1 MRILRPG
8 AFSQSERTAD
18 AEPRQGFYAG
28 RMGIFRQSAWH
39 VILGGLSL
47 VFALPLLWM
56 LSSALKRNEE
66 IFTIPVEWFPEDFL

>member
-8 AFSQSERTAD
+8 AFSQTERATD
-18 AEPRQGFYAG
+18 SEPRQGFYAG

-47 VFALPLLWM
+47 VIALPLLWI
-56 LSSALKRNEE
+56 LFFYVKWN
-66 IFTIPVEWFPEDFL
+66 